1 MAPARMAWSLP
12 AFCWLLAV
20 PAPAWLGSACPE
32 RQYRF
37 HERCCSD
44 CAPGERMR
52 SRCTATADTICS
64 PCQDGYFSSQHH
76 HGLCNSCTVCNAW
89 KGSVEVK
96 PCEKTSDR
104 ICACRAGFQPARG
117 TPGIPLGKECS
128 RCPAGTFSRGKNE
141 NCQPWTNCS
150 TLGKSTLRAGT
161 GEEDAQCGTEFPEN
175 RRPFPTEFPENR
187 ASSATEFPENR
198 ASSAT
203 EFPGKRASSATE
215 FPENRDPFPT
225 EFPENGSRASSPR
238 EIPVVCRDPGVPTE
252 PGWGSLSLL
261 LLCLLL
267 LLVSGISILL
277 LIVQAVRKK
286 SRNGPARSGQHKG
299 SSCRIPI
306 QEEQIDSNS
315 SLIKN

>member
-52 SRCTATADTICS
+52 SRCTASADTICS

-76 HGLCNSCTVCNAW
+76 HGFCHSCTVCNAW

-161 GEEDAQCGTEFPEN
+161 GEEDAQ
-175 RRPFPTEFPENR
+175 

-198 ASSAT
+198 DP
-203 EFPGKRASSATE
+203 FPTE

>member
-1 MAPARMAWSLP
+1 MAWSLP

-76 HGLCNSCTVCNAW
+76 HGLCNSCTVCNALD
-89 KGSVEVK
+89 KSGNS
-96 PCEKTSDR
+96 
-104 ICACRAGFQPARG
+104 AGKSLFFP
-117 TPGIPLGKECS
+117 PECS

>member
-1 MAPARMAWSLP
+1 MALPRIPWNFP

-20 PAPAWLGSACPE
+20 PIPGSLGLECQE
-32 RQYRF
+32 HQYSFR
-37 HERCCSD
+37 EKCCSD

-52 SRCTATADTICS
+52 SRCTASADTVCS

-76 HGLCNSCTVCNAW
+76 HGFCQSCTVCSAW

-104 ICACRAGFQPARG
+104 VCACQAGFQPAG
-117 TPGIPLGKECS
+117 GIPVGKECS
-128 RCPAGTFSRGKNE
+128 RCPEGTFSRGGNE

-150 TLGKSTLRAGT
+150 SLGKSTLRAGT
-161 GEEDAQCGTEFPEN
+161 GTEDAQCSSSPGPH
-175 RRPFPTEFPENR
+175 P
-187 ASSATEFPENR
+187 SATEFPENR
-198 ASSAT
+198 AL
-203 EFPGKRASSATE
+203 SATE

-225 EFPENGSRASSPR
+225 EFLENSSRASSPR
-238 EIPVVCRDPGVPTE
+238 EIPAVCGDPGVSTE

-261 LLCLLL
+261 LLCLILL
-267 LLVSGISILL
+267 MVSGISILL
-277 LIVQAVRKK
+277 LIIQAAQKK
-286 SRNGPARSGQHKG
+286 ARNGPGRSTQHKESG
-299 SSCRIPI
+299 CRIPV

>member
-1 MAPARMAWSLP
+1 MALPRLAWGL
-12 AFCWLLAV
+12 AALCWLLAALAAARG
-20 PAPAWLGSACPE
+20 PQCPE

-37 HERCCSD
+37 RERCCSE
-44 CAPGERMR
+44 CGPGERMR
-52 SRCTATADTICS
+52 SRCTASADTVCS

-76 HGLCNSCTVCNAW
+76 HGLCHSCTVCNAW

-104 ICACRAGFQPARG
+104 ICACRAGFQPAGG
-117 TPGIPLGKECS
+117 TPGIPVGKECS
-128 RCPAGTFSRGKNE
+128 RCPAGTFSRGRNE
-141 NCQPWTNCS
+141 NCHPWTNCS
-150 TLGKSTLRAGT
+150 TLGKSTLQAGT
-161 GEEDAQCGTEFPEN
+161 GTEDAQCGTEFPEN
-175 RRPFPTEFPENR
+175 RRPFPTEFLENGAPSATEFPESR
-187 ASSATEFPENR
+187 DPSATEFPENR
-198 ASSAT
+198 APSAT
-203 EFPGKRASSATE
+203 EFLGKRGSL
-215 FPENRDPFPT
+215 PT
-225 EFPENGSRASSPR
+225 EFPGNGSSPR
-238 EIPVVCRDPGVPTE
+238 EVPMVCRDPGVPAE

-277 LIVQAVRKK
+277 LMVQAVRKT

-299 SSCRIPI
+299 GSCRIPI